1 MASPL
6 TLFICLVV
14 AVWCGK
20 CAASTGEFVWFSDLH
35 WDPEYGTPKAK
46 KHLAG
51 APCQNA
57 DAPKF
62 GAYGCGS
69 PKALVESSIAEAAL
83 ASGGNPDFILLTG
96 DLLRH
101 DKELAGLDAV
111 SGFALSIP
119 FSTVLAPAISCALCV
134 GNCICVVP
142 VCGSL

>member
-1 MASPL
+1 MASPM
-6 TLFICLVV
+6 TLFICLV
-14 AVWCGK
+14 AAIFCGK
-20 CAASTGEFVWFSDLH
+20 SAASTGKFVWFSDLH

-46 KHLAG
+46 KHLEG

-101 DKELAGLDAV
+101 DKELAGLDSV
-111 SGFALSIP
+111 SVFALSVT
-119 FSTVLAPAISCALCV
+119 FLMVFAPAKSCAFFF
-134 GNCICVVP
+134 
-142 VCGSL
+142 SQR